1 MINVALFGFGRIG
14 QMHAENL
21 TKNKEIKLLYVYDKI
36 DQLSSKAKKLY
47 GCKIEKN
54 YNKIFNLIDKLIFL
68 KVPSF
73 KYVFKWRLLQEKK
86 LRITGKGSKTMN
98 DKQIENF
105 VMYYERITKH
115 MLKTL
120 PKTAD
125 TVISIDEKH
134 RLKSIRFN

>member
-1 MINVALFGFGRIG
+1 M
-14 QMHAENL
+14 
-21 TKNKEIKLLYVYDKI
+21 
-36 DQLSSKAKKLY
+36 
-47 GCKIEKN
+47 
-54 YNKIFNLIDKLIFL
+54 IDKLIFL

-86 LRITGKGSKTMN
+86 LRITSKGSKTMN

-125 TVISIDEKH
+125 TVIGIDEKH